1 MYTRTMGKT
10 WFTFQDELSVTI
22 DCLVLYKKSN
32 EKLITKKL
40 KLLDFTQQSKP
51 PNIRSPYFAVIDVWE
66 LKTIIYLFGLNLI
79 IFLSKKQTL

>member
-40 KLLDFTQQSKP
+40 KLLDLLYP
-51 PNIRSPYFAVIDVWE
+51 AVQAAAGG
-66 LKTIIYLFGLNLI
+66 Y
-79 IFLSKKQTL
+79 